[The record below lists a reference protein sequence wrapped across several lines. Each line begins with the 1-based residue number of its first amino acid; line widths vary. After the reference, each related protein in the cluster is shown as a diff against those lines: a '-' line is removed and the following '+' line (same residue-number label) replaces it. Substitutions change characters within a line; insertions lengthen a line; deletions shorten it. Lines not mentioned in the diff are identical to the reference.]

1 MPLEYIDDDEPVFVF
16 ELVFVFM
23 LLPVL
28 EPEPVPVVYTE
39 LLVVSVVG
47 CTYMLVIN
55 VLPVLVT
62 VLPDDMP
69 VEDDPDDPDVLLDD
83 PDDPDDALVE
93 PDNPD
98 ASVDEPDEITV
109 VEPVVELES
118 LLVLELGRNAV

>member
-1 MPLEYIDDDEPVFVF
+1 
-16 ELVFVFM
+16 M

-62 VLPDDMP
+62 VLPDDVSVNDNPLDDIPDDNPSEEP
-69 VEDDPDDPDVLLDD
+69 VLEEPKDPDDD
-83 PDDPDDALVE
+83 

-98 ASVDEPDEITV
+98 VSVDEPDEITV

-118 LLVLELGRNAV
+118 LLVLELGKKAV